1 MKRKDNKLSSIIKY
15 DTITKKMQDKIKPLP
30 RSPLGLFSIAIMDTA
45 QAIHPSIRSSLVNW
59 SQVAMKLAA
68 ESTVGSRF
76 SRFIGVSGFEWEA
89 QNKH

>member
-15 DTITKKMQDKIKPLP
+15 DTITKKVQNKIKLP